1 MNSKGI
7 IYSGLTKKGK
17 KILIRYPKITD
28 TESILNYFNTLSKEK
43 TYIRF
48 QGERLTLKEEEKY
61 MRDILKKIK
70 ENRVVKLLAFISD
83 KLVGVADIKMQE
95 KIETHVGIF
104 GITVAKE
111 FRGEGIGKLLLKLA
125 IEEAKKKIKD
135 LEIVT
140 LGCFANNQAACTM
153 YKNFGFIEYGNLPEG
168 VKHKREYV
176 DHLYF
181 YKKIR

>member
-95 KIETHVGIF
+95 KIETHIKIF
-104 GITVAKE
+104 FITVPQE
-111 FRGEGIGKLLLKLA
+111 
-125 IEEAKKKIKD
+125 IKAR
-135 LEIVT
+135 V
-140 LGCFANNQAACTM
+140 QKAA
-153 YKNFGFIEYGNLPEG
+153 
-168 VKHKREYV
+168 
-176 DHLYF
+176 
-181 YKKIR
+181 